1 MEYAA
6 LATGLLVSGLVK
18 QIQLLFNIA
27 FPIVIKQQRCC
38 RWWRFDLDGGVTNSH
53 HSILFVI

>member
-1 MEYAA
+1 
-6 LATGLLVSGLVK
+6 VK